1 MNEKPTKEGAEGSEI
16 CGIDQKINTTKLM
29 ASQSK
34 WRSEGSNMRM
44 KKPVV
49 WVLTLSLLVGAL
61 NAFSFSGTAQGS
73 QDTVYIAMQQD
84 MPNYNN
90 FDLASNT
97 IWKDYVLGRF
107 TFESLSALDPA
118 GNIYPLLAE
127 HWDFWPVNL
136 TVIIHLRQG
145 VKFQDHATSGQTVD
159 ADDVLFSYFALR
171 DGTTFSGPIIG
182 SFDADGDGVAQ
193 KDEVD
198 GTIDHDG
205 DGSFEGITKINNSVV
220 KMVMGK
226 TYAQFFLTTL
236 GIPIIPEHV
245 WNLHVDPNGRMD
257 TLWSNEDAT
266 IGTGPFYY
274 TEGLQDIYRVLTRFD
289 DYWGIDEITPSGH
302 RLFPAYV
309 REIYYRMYPSID
321 SAVQALRCGQVDHFP
336 RSIPHDYVP
345 DLTSN
350 PYTDLRFVSD
360 NGYFYLAF
368 NQKREPMN
376 HLAFRKAVS
385 YIIDKETIVNSY
397 LGGYGRAGDSVEPPF
412 WADWYN
418 DSVEWYPFDIMSAA
432 NALTAGGFTGVGT
445 SLRMPDGRPVPPLVI
460 MTPPEDY
467 DPVRIKAGELI
478 AKNLRSLG
486 MDVIA
491 KPLDFDQLVGKMNA
505 FDYDMLIIGWSL
517 TSDPIGNVF
526 DILGPLA
533 SQNFFGFWSTTNE
546 NPFYN
551 TLGGVSTLADAQTQY
566 LADLTHDYGVLAKN
580 TFDRWEQ
587 IRWTKAGQGVISQ
600 AVPVNVLYYL
610 VNIYVV
616 STWWESDTWINF
628 LGELLNVYTMGEL
641 TPAGAPP
648 SVGFP
653 ITAALYASDGI
664 LVDQDEKGSVMV
676 LGDQGMLLPGADVT
690 LTAPASVTLT
700 PASGISNASGIFEFT
715 FSSSQEGYFSLSAT
729 ASLGI
734 YDFTDSKIIQAAK
747 SVPDILHLTV
757 TPGSTFLRITESTPL
772 SLRVEDGLGNPVE
785 GATVTLD
792 EGLMGHGSVDSLSV
806 TTDLLGDA
814 TITYTAPPDFSQAV
828 NRHLKVTL
836 SLSPSKAGYY
846 LSNTNTAIQ
855 IITIYNPSP
864 SDWHFVLVQSATDFG
879 MDSAGNTST
888 VTVLAHDAA
897 GAPLIGE
904 MISIDYTNIQN
915 LFNPVTQVVTAIAGQ
930 ASFDVVFKNGIDTTA
945 TRISLKSEQVLNS
958 VGCAVTLLFKGVTVP
973 TTPIYGGYLRFNT
986 TPLLDPTGAGTL
998 DAAVFL
1004 YDIDG
1009 NVPLGDITTTIVVG
1023 EPDLGTSAWLY
1034 STDPWLYNN
1043 LWDYAGI
1050 QSFTSWDASNII
1062 SGGYFLS
1069 DLMTDAE
1076 IDVLNGGL
1084 YSTWSELQNDWW
1096 TFVDYTN
1103 MKGVTISNGVGYFTV
1118 AAADLLLQDS
1128 VPHVLVVPNGKMG
1141 FYVAPDFT
1149 NYYWVLQGQTTVSTE
1164 FATMRG
1170 MSIISPLMSV
1180 DRPVMKSSGTNSTS
1194 NVDVALYDQDNSPVV
1209 SAGVNVYV
1217 QQYGERPFFN
1227 VDLTPDTDA
1236 TGSTSTTVRART
1248 QDTTGNPLHNPKKQ
1262 LLYASPNEPGYASVL
1277 ASTEIFDIPLQL
1289 FMELD
1294 HQKRLETNSP
1304 STIVTVT
1311 VTDEYGTQMQGL
1323 DVVFTSNNGTL
1334 TPELA
1339 TTDVLG
1345 EASVQFD
1352 FLVTG
1357 GFQIA
1362 TLSACTSKEG
1372 YSAACATS
1380 KVEGYNITN
1389 ISNTPSTII
1398 VTSVPLTGYVSDDGS
1413 IAVAADISDPEGVDE
1428 VKLILDGTPPINVPM
1443 SNGSISHVFSGLDN
1457 GTHSIEILVKDGV
1470 GNLTSEWIF
1479 FEVDI
1484 QIFPPTGSIL
1494 INAGDEYTASTS
1506 VTLTLTYTGGSFP
1519 VDYVRYSND
1528 GTWDT
1533 ETWEPPSP
1541 TKVWDLTGGDGSKT
1555 VYYQISA
1562 NGTLSQTYQDDI
1574 ALDMTAPTGSIT
1586 INDGDESTTS
1596 SSVTLSLTYSDAS
1609 SGVDQ
1614 VRYSSDGVWDTE
1626 NWELPSSTRTW
1637 TLTSDEGVKTVYYQ
1651 VMDNAGLISQTY
1663 TDDIVYDSTPPT
1675 VVSVTPFDGSKNVE
1689 VTVVISVRFS
1699 EEMDRTTTQ
1708 NSFSLM
1714 LDNTHVE
1721 GSTHWSPDGEMV
1733 TFTPTDNLKEG
1744 KTYRIVVETGAEDLV
1759 GNNLAAPGVFSF
1771 ETEKAEDTSF
1781 LAQNWWI
1788 IPCVIVIVLVVA
1800 LLIWRM
1806 RNKPE
1811 PQEDDSTDEPAVS
1824 GMIEDGIA
1832 PQSTDDAGKPQES

>member
-1 MNEKPTKEGAEGSEI
+1 
-16 CGIDQKINTTKLM
+16 
-29 ASQSK
+29 
-34 WRSEGSNMRM
+34 
-44 KKPVV
+44 
-49 WVLTLSLLVGAL
+49 
-61 NAFSFSGTAQGS
+61 
-73 QDTVYIAMQQD
+73 
-84 MPNYNN
+84 
-90 FDLASNT
+90 
-97 IWKDYVLGRF
+97 
-107 TFESLSALDPA
+107 
-118 GNIYPLLAE
+118 
-127 HWDFWPVNL
+127 
-136 TVIIHLRQG
+136 
-145 VKFQDHATSGQTVD
+145 
-159 ADDVLFSYFALR
+159 
-171 DGTTFSGPIIG
+171 
-182 SFDADGDGVAQ
+182 
-193 KDEVD
+193 
-198 GTIDHDG
+198 
-205 DGSFEGITKINNSVV
+205 
-220 KMVMGK
+220 
-226 TYAQFFLTTL
+226 
-236 GIPIIPEHV
+236 
-245 WNLHVDPNGRMD
+245 
-257 TLWSNEDAT
+257 
-266 IGTGPFYY
+266 
-274 TEGLQDIYRVLTRFD
+274 
-289 DYWGIDEITPSGH
+289 
-302 RLFPAYV
+302 
-309 REIYYRMYPSID
+309 MYPSID

-336 RSIPHDYVP
+336 GSIPHDYVP

-368 NQKREPMN
+368 NEKREPMN
-376 HLAFRKAVS
+376 YLAFRKAVS
-385 YIIDKETIVNSY
+385 RVIDKDTIVNSY

-412 WADWYN
+412 WTDWYN
-418 DSVEWYPFDIMSAA
+418 DSVESYPFDMISAA
-432 NALTAGGFTGVGT
+432 TELLFGGFTGVGT
-445 SLRMPDGRPVPPLVI
+445 SLRLPDGRPVPPLVI

-467 DPVRIKAGELI
+467 DPVRIKAGELT

-486 MDVIA
+486 VDAIA

-505 FDYDMLIIGWSL
+505 FDYDMLIMGWSL

-551 TLGGVSTLADAQTQY
+551 TLGGVSTLADVETQY
-566 LADLTHDYGVLAKN
+566 LADMTHDYGVLAKN
-580 TFDRWEQ
+580 SFDRMEQ
-587 IRWTKAGQGVISQ
+587 IRYTKAGQGVISQ

-616 STWWESDTWINF
+616 SSWWESNTWINF

-641 TPAGAPP
+641 IPAGSPP

-653 ITAALYASDGI
+653 ITAALYASDEVPVG
-664 LVDQDEKGSVMV
+664 QDEKGSVMV
-676 LGDQGMLLPGADVT
+676 LGDQGMLLPGADVS
-690 LTAPASVTLT
+690 LTAPPWVTLT

-715 FSSSQEGYFSLSAT
+715 FSSSELGYFSLSAT
-729 ASLGI
+729 ASSGV
-734 YDFTDSKIIQAAK
+734 YDFTDSKVIQAVK
-747 SVPDILHLTV
+747 SVPDILYLTV
-757 TPGSTFLRITESTPL
+757 TPGSTFLRVTESTPL
-772 SLRVEDGLGNPVE
+772 SLKVEDGLGNPIE

-792 EGLMGHGSVDSLSV
+792 EGLMGYGSVDSPSV
-806 TTDLLGDA
+806 TTDLLGEA
-814 TITYTAPPDFSQAV
+814 TATYNAPLDLSQAV

-836 SLSPSKAGYY
+836 SFSASKAGYY
-846 LSNTNTAIQ
+846 VSNTNTAIQ

-864 SDWHFVLVQSATDFG
+864 SDWHFVVVQSATDFAL
-879 MDSAGNTST
+879 DSTANIST

-904 MISIDYTNIQN
+904 LIAIDYTNIQN
-915 LFNPVTQVVTAIAGQ
+915 LFNPVAQVVTNIAGQ
-930 ASFDVVFKNGIDTTA
+930 ASFDVEFKSGIDTTA
-945 TRISLKSEQVLNS
+945 TKISLKSEQVLNS

-973 TTPIYGGYLRFNT
+973 ATPIYGGYMRFNT

-1009 NVPLGDITTTIVVG
+1009 NVPIGDITTTIVVG

-1034 STDPWLYNN
+1034 STDPWLYNS

-1050 QSFTSWDASNII
+1050 QSSTSWDATDII

-1103 MKGVTISNGVGYFTV
+1103 MKGVTVSNGVGFFTV

-1149 NYYWVLQGQTTVSTE
+1149 NYYWVLQGQTAVRTE

-1170 MSIISPLMSV
+1170 MSIISTIMSV
-1180 DRPVMKSSGTNSTS
+1180 DRPVMKSSGTDSTS
-1194 NVDVALYDQDNSPVV
+1194 NVNVTLCDQDNNPVA

-1217 QQYGERPFFN
+1217 QQYGERPVFD
-1227 VDLTPDTDA
+1227 VDLTPDTNA

-1248 QDTTGNPLHNPKKQ
+1248 QDTFGNPLHNPKKQ
-1262 LLYASPNEPGYASVL
+1262 LLYANPNEPGYANVL
-1277 ASTEIFDIPLQL
+1277 ASTEIFNIPLNL

-1304 STIVTVT
+1304 STTVTVT
-1311 VTDEYGTQMQGL
+1311 VTDEYGSQMQGV
-1323 DVVFTSNNGTL
+1323 DVTFTSNNGTL

-1339 TTDVLG
+1339 TTDILG

-1352 FLVTG
+1352 FLVTS

-1362 TLSACTSKEG
+1362 TISACTSKEG
-1372 YSAACATS
+1372 YSAVCATS

-1389 ISNTPSTII
+1389 ILNTPSTII
-1398 VTSVPLTGYVSDDGS
+1398 VTSVPLTGYVSDDGT
-1413 IAVAADISDPEGVDE
+1413 IVVDADISDPEGVDE
-1428 VKLILDGTPPINVPM
+1428 VKLILDVDPPINVLM
-1443 SNGSISHVFSGLDN
+1443 LNGSISQKFSGLDN

-1494 INAGDEYTASTS
+1494 INADDEYTTSTS
-1506 VTLTLTYTGGSFP
+1506 VTLTLTYNAGSFP
-1519 VDYVRYSND
+1519 VDWVRFSND

-1533 ETWEPPSP
+1533 EIWEPPS
-1541 TKVWDLTGGDGSKT
+1541 TSKVWDMTGGDGAKT
-1555 VYYQISA
+1555 VYYQVIA
-1562 NGTLSQTYQDDI
+1562 NGTLSTTYQDDI
-1574 ALDMTAPTGSIT
+1574 TLDMTAPTGSIT
-1586 INDGDESTTS
+1586 INDGDESTNS
-1596 SSVTLSLTYSDAS
+1596 SSVTLSLTYSDAT

-1637 TLTSDEGVKTVYYQ
+1637 TLTSDEGLKTVYYQ
-1651 VMDNAGLISQTY
+1651 VMDTAGLISQTY
-1663 TDDIVYDSTPPT
+1663 TDDIKYDFTPPT
-1675 VVSVTPFDGSKNVE
+1675 IIAVSPLDGSKNVE
-1689 VTVVISVRFS
+1689 VTVVISVTFS
-1699 EEMDRTTTQ
+1699 EEMDRTKTQ

-1714 LDNTHVE
+1714 LDNADVE
-1721 GSTHWSPDGEMV
+1721 GSTHWSPDGEML
-1733 TFTPTDNLKEG
+1733 TFTPTDHLREG
-1744 KTYRIVVETGAEDLV
+1744 KTYRIVVGTGAEDIMGV
-1759 GNNLAAPGVFSF
+1759 NLAAQGVFSF
-1771 ETEKAEDTSF
+1771 KTEKAEDTSF

-1788 IPCVIVIVLVVA
+1788 IPWVIVIVLVVA
-1800 LLIWRM
+1800 LLLWRL
-1806 RNKPE
+1806 RSKPE
-1811 PQEDDSTDEPAVS
+1811 PQEDDSTDEPAISEVAD
-1824 GMIEDGIA
+1824 EEAA
-1832 PQSTDDAGKPQES
+1832 PQPSADEPVDRFNRIRNQ